1 MNMYEPS
8 KFNNELY
15 FSSFVDDFYSSRP
28 DARRKMLAQ
37 MRHTNYAGLAPG
49 MMDSL
54 YRQFYL
60 DRLFGHGR
68 LRVITMHDITGAREQ
83 GDEVVLELTD
93 WRNGAVQ
100 ELTMDLILLGTGFS
114 PEMPATV
121 RRLAASLG
129 INDIGVTRNY
139 RMIVNRPNAAA
150 CYLQGVNEATHGIA
164 DSLLSVLAHRSSD
177 IVDDILAHRAAL
189 PGVSGNGRV
198 TAPAAVA

>member
-1 MNMYEPS
+1 
-8 KFNNELY
+8 
-15 FSSFVDDFYSSRP
+15 
-28 DARRKMLAQ
+28 MLAQ

-100 ELTMDLILLGTGFS
+100 ELPVDLILLGTGFS

-139 RMIVNRPNAAA
+139 RMIVNRPNAIAIA
-150 CYLQGVNEATHGIA
+150 GGEVCYLQGVNEATHGIA